1 MKDRDLYILALYVVM
16 LFIVGYL
23 IFDSILI
30 GVILG
35 IGSGGIMG
43 YIMSKKPPKKQNK
56 ASKFKYS
63 C

>member
-1 MKDRDLYILALYVVM
+1 MMKDRDLYILALYVVM

-30 GVILG
+30 GVIFG

-43 YIMSKKPPKKQNK
+43 YIMSKKPPKK
-56 ASKFKYS
+56 
-63 C
+63 